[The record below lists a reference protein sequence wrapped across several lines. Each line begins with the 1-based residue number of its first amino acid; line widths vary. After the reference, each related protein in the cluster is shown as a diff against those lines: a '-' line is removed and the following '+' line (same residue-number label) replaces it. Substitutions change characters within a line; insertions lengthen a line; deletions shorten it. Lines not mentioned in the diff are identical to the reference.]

1 MNLDIS
7 RNFGAYEFGTEF
19 IAQSHRYSD
28 RSNTID
34 EGGYGL
40 VNMRAAYNLS
50 KEVKLQLKLTN
61 VLDKQYQLN
70 DRYNTE
76 GFGYMATVIYTP
88 KL

>member
-19 IAQSHRYSD
+19 VAQSKRYTD
-28 RSNTID
+28 RSNTNV
-34 EGGYGL
+34 EGGNNL
-40 VNMRAAYNLS
+40 VNVRAAYNLT

-61 VLDKQYQLN
+61 LFDNQYRIN

-76 GFGYMATVIYTP
+76 GFGYMASIVYTP
-88 KL
+88 EL